1 MAVSAGA
8 STKVNTLKGFAKL
21 VEVSA
26 SELVTLADKVFP
38 ANILLKESDG
48 KIYLTDG
55 VSKLSELKPIVD
67 PAIAPLSA
75 TERGYITNV
84 NTAGGVVV
92 TDSNNKI
99 DDGQLKMVAGGQIA
113 QTYLSNF
120 LGNDGKI
127 LLSALPDTVRAH
139 ITYVADIAARNALA
153 ADGEEV
159 KGPVYVL
166 DASADSTVD
175 SGWAIYVA
183 TVTPASGD
191 TPAAIA
197 SWTKIGEGESLDI
210 DVDAIKCDYTNVQA
224 AGAVMYDHPV
234 VLEGLSLTEYN
245 TLTAGA

>member
-26 SELVTLADKVFP
+26 SELVALAEKVFP

-84 NTAGGVVV
+84 NAAGGVVV
-92 TDSNNKI
+92 TDGSNKI
-99 DDGQLKMVAGGQIA
+99 DDGQLKMVANGQIA

-120 LGNDGKI
+120 LGANGKI

-139 ITYVADIAARNALA
+139 ITYVANIAARDELA

-166 DASADSTVD
+166 DASADATVD

-183 TVTPASGD
+183 TVTPGEGGADAS
-191 TPAAIA
+191 IA
-197 SWTKIGEGESLDI
+197 WTKIGEGESLDI

-245 TLTAGA
+245 TLTAGE

>member
-26 SELVTLADKVFP
+26 SELVALAEKVFP

-84 NTAGGVVV
+84 NAAGGVVV

-99 DDGQLKMVAGGQIA
+99 DDGQLKMVANGQIA

-120 LGNDGKI
+120 LGANGKI

-139 ITYVADIAARNALA
+139 ITYVANIAARDELA

-166 DASADSTVD
+166 DASADATVD

-183 TVTPASGD
+183 TVTPGEGGADAS
-191 TPAAIA
+191 IA
-197 SWTKIGEGESLDI
+197 WTKIGEGESLDI

-245 TLTAGA
+245 TLTAGE